1 MFWFIAQILDFV
13 IYNNLH
19 LFLVFCTYVWFV
31 FFTKYYFARVLEDV
45 LSLEVKYEKQKLD

>member
-45 LSLEVKYEKQKLD
+45 LSLEVKYEKLD